1 MKDYHINMF
10 FSEETAAILPTFRI
24 SKPVQPSE
32 TLQKKLWQRWSSPKL
47 HGLKPRGARES
58 RFQDRAIAR
67 SFTKPLAKSYKSGI
81 DLYLEP
87 ESTL

>member
-47 HGLKPRGARES
+47 HGLKPRAWARKPVP
-58 RFQDRAIAR
+58 RPRYRPVIYQAAR
-67 SFTKPLAKSYKSGI
+67 
-81 DLYLEP
+81 
-87 ESTL
+87 